1 MSACFKGLKLRNK
14 TPLASFLAFFAWSN
28 NYSISTT
35 YMSKMCIL
43 VFCDKSDVFSYL
55 PNSLLKQKI
64 IVDFVDAGE
73 LMALGSDSI
82 NISGNCIQVLHD

>member
-1 MSACFKGLKLRNK
+1 
-14 TPLASFLAFFAWSN
+14 
-28 NYSISTT
+28 
-35 YMSKMCIL
+35 MSKMCIL

-55 PNSLLKQKI
+55 PNSLLKQKR

-82 NISGNCIQVLHD
+82 NISGNYIQVLHD